1 MDLNHDNPR
10 TLLSFVFVATAPVVM
25 MIIFITVITL
35 IPRSTFKPYL
45 LALSFLLIHV
55 SAFVANRIK
64 PIATDEFKA
73 TIIALPSALVLLF
86 FIPINAYFISR
97 ELDDLWYL
105 IRLSCF
111 IGPTIA
117 FLSLIIT
124 AFCSRLGAIVNK
136 KLFSKQVD

>member
-1 MDLNHDNPR
+1 M
-10 TLLSFVFVATAPVVM
+10 T
-25 MIIFITVITL
+25 
-35 IPRSTFKPYL
+35 TFKCGG
-45 LALSFLLIHV
+45 
-55 SAFVANRIK
+55 
-64 PIATDEFKA
+64 T
-73 TIIALPSALVLLF
+73 
-86 FIPINAYFISR
+86 AYFISR
-97 ELDDLWYL
+97 ELDDSWYL